1 MLHLLHG
8 LRIITVSNQLNV
20 LVNFASK
27 LNEKMDRLASWH
39 AQKTDYQ
46 ALARMP
52 MTRAFMLLA
61 VLMAFIAGVVN
72 YQVRDNQY
80 QVWKDNPDLYFL
92 DQTPLFSTT
101 DASHFL
107 GLARQYSQTGDAN
120 DYKAKRFYPYY
131 QQTIDRSAPQ
141 NGLTDF
147 PLLSVL
153 IAHLSPDTSTMS
165 LLQTGNGLIPLLGFV
180 TAIGIL
186 LAFGAAGFWLE
197 GSIAAIGAGICYGF
211 LVRTSIGRIDTDILN
226 LGFFY
231 AVLGLTIFAA
241 RAQSWRAA
249 IIWAVLAGFTLNL
262 FFWWY
267 EKAFMGWAFAVGLIW
282 LSFMTSR
289 DWRRPVVLFAL
300 FVVLS
305 GLAFKNLGIGANYL
319 EDNLQFGTLIYPNTF
334 DTITE
339 LRVVPFDY
347 ILSTISGSMVIGII
361 SLIGL
366 GLFAIRYPV
375 LAVVYG
381 PASVFALANFLIGN
395 RAVFYSAPMLWFG
408 FAFFVLVLVRL
419 GFRYLPQIWQ
429 SKPYAK
435 EVTAFASFILLA
447 ASIITINPARDF
459 VPNPTFPKEMMR
471 GFGAMKGNLP
481 ENSVIATWWDYGYA
495 SRLFNDYATLHDGGA
510 QKTPVTH
517 YVARALLASSQAE
530 TAAILKFLAAD
541 GQQGLADNAQSFAS
555 LEQALVKGPKADVP
569 PVFLVL
575 TEQMGRWMGSI
586 SDLGLWDTQ
595 TGSPIP
601 IAKNPSNKPLF
612 YAENRCKAGE
622 TPSVVMCNN
631 VAIDLAKGTVSG
643 QPILRAITQ
652 SKNGN
657 QFIGQG
663 FHENAATILHLSD
676 IENTG
681 TRVLSFH
688 ERVGQTTFHR
698 LFHLG
703 QTEKEHFELVY
714 DDYPHIRIYRVR

>member
-1 MLHLLHG
+1 M
-8 LRIITVSNQLNV
+8 VSNLST
-20 LVNFASK
+20 FFTK
-27 LNEKMDRLASWH
+27 LNDKLDALANWH
-39 AQKTDYQ
+39 AQKTDYA

-52 MTRAFMLLA
+52 MTRIFVIMAVFMAL
-61 VLMAFIAGVVN
+61 FAGLVN

-80 QVWKDNPDLYFL
+80 EVWKSNPDVYFL

-101 DASHFL
+101 DASYFL
-107 GLARQYSQTGDAN
+107 SLARQYEQTGDVN
-120 DYKAKRFYPYY
+120 DYNAKRLYPHY
-131 QQTIDRSAPQ
+131 QQKLDITEPQ
-141 NGLTDF
+141 DGLTDF

-153 IAHLSPDTSTMS
+153 IAHLAPDNSTMS
-165 LLQTGNGLIPLLGFV
+165 LLQTGNALIPLVGFV
-180 TAIGIL
+180 MALGVL

-197 GSIAAIGAGICYGF
+197 GAIAAIGAGICYSF

-231 AVLGLTIFAA
+231 AVLGLTIFAG

-249 IIWAVLAGFTLNL
+249 IIWAVLAGLMLNL

-267 EKAFMGWAFAVGLIW
+267 EKAFMGWAFSIGLVW

-289 DWRRPVVLFAL
+289 DWRRPILLFAI

-305 GLAFKNLGIGANYL
+305 GLAFKDLGIGTSYL
-319 EDNLQFGTLIYPNTF
+319 EDKLQFGALIYPNTF

-347 ILSTISGSMVIGII
+347 ILSTISGSILVGVF
-361 SLIGL
+361 SLVGL
-366 GLFAIRYPV
+366 ALFAIRYPV

-408 FAFFVLVLVRL
+408 FAFFVMVLVRL
-419 GFRYLPQIWQ
+419 GFQYLPQIWQ
-429 SKPYAK
+429 SKPFAK
-435 EVTAFASFILLA
+435 EITAFTTFIVLA
-447 ASIITINPARDF
+447 ASVIVINPARDYA
-459 VPNPTFPKEMMR
+459 PNPTFPKEMMR
-471 GFGAMKGNLP
+471 GFSVMKGNLP
-481 ENSVIATWWDYGYA
+481 ENAVIATWWDYGYA

-517 YVARALLASSQAE
+517 YVARALLAPSQAE

-541 GQQGLADNAQSFAS
+541 GQRGIAANAQSYQSVEKAFA
-555 LEQALVKGPKADVP
+555 AGPSAEVP

-586 SDLGLWDTQ
+586 SNLGLWDTE
-595 TGSPIP
+595 TGSAIVIP
-601 IAKNPSNKPLF
+601 KNPSNKPLF
-612 YAENRCKAGE
+612 YAENKCRAGASSSE
-622 TPSVVMCNN
+622 VICND
-631 VAIDLAKGTVSG
+631 VKIDLGKGTVSG
-643 QPILRAITQ
+643 QPVLRAITQ

-657 QFIGQG
+657 QIVGQG

-676 IENTG
+676 IENAG

-688 ERVGQTTFHR
+688 ERLGQTTFHR

-703 QTEKEHFELVY
+703 QMEAEHFEMVY
-714 DDYPHIRIYRVR
+714 DDYPHMRIFQVK

>member
-1 MLHLLHG
+1 M
-8 LRIITVSNQLNV
+8 VSNLST
-20 LVNFASK
+20 FFTK
-27 LNEKMDRLASWH
+27 LNDKLDALANWH
-39 AQKTDYQ
+39 AQKTDYA

-52 MTRAFMLLA
+52 MTRIFVIMAVFMAL
-61 VLMAFIAGVVN
+61 FAGLVN

-80 QVWKDNPDLYFL
+80 EVWKSNSDVYFL

-101 DASHFL
+101 DASYFL
-107 GLARQYSQTGDAN
+107 SLARQYEQTGDVN
-120 DYKAKRFYPYY
+120 DYNAKRLYPHY
-131 QQTIDRSAPQ
+131 QQKLDITEPQ
-141 NGLTDF
+141 DGLTDF

-153 IAHLSPDTSTMS
+153 IAHLAPDNSTMS
-165 LLQTGNGLIPLLGFV
+165 LLQTGNALIPLLGFV
-180 TAIGIL
+180 MALGVL

-197 GSIAAIGAGICYGF
+197 GAIAAIGAGICYSF

-231 AVLGLTIFAA
+231 AVLGLTIFAG

-249 IIWAVLAGFTLNL
+249 IIWAVLAGLMLNL

-267 EKAFMGWAFAVGLIW
+267 EKAFMGWAFSIGLVW

-289 DWRRPVVLFAL
+289 DWRRPILLFAI

-305 GLAFKNLGIGANYL
+305 GLAFKDLGIGTSYL
-319 EDNLQFGTLIYPNTF
+319 EEKLQFGALIYPNTF

-347 ILSTISGSMVIGII
+347 ILSTISGSVLVGVF
-361 SLIGL
+361 SLVGL
-366 GLFAIRYPV
+366 ALFAIRYPV

-408 FAFFVLVLVRL
+408 FAFFVMVLVRL
-419 GFRYLPQIWQ
+419 GFQYLPQIWQ
-429 SKPYAK
+429 SKPFAK
-435 EVTAFASFILLA
+435 EITAFTTFIVLA
-447 ASIITINPARDF
+447 ASVIVINPARDYA
-459 VPNPTFPKEMMR
+459 PNPTFPKEMMR
-471 GFGAMKGNLP
+471 GFSAMKGNLP
-481 ENSVIATWWDYGYA
+481 ENAVIATWWDYGYA

-517 YVARALLASSQAE
+517 YVARALLAPRQAE

-541 GQQGLADNAQSFAS
+541 GQRGIAANAQSYQSVEKAFA
-555 LEQALVKGPKADVP
+555 AGPSAEVP
-569 PVFLVL
+569 PLFLVL

-586 SDLGLWDTQ
+586 SNLGLWDTE
-595 TGSPIP
+595 TGSAIVIP
-601 IAKNPSNKPLF
+601 KNPSNKPLF
-612 YAENRCKAGE
+612 YAENKCRAGASSSE
-622 TPSVVMCNN
+622 VICND
-631 VAIDLAKGTVSG
+631 VKIDLGKGTVSG
-643 QPILRAITQ
+643 QPVLRAITQ

-657 QFIGQG
+657 QIVGQG

-676 IENTG
+676 IENAG

-688 ERVGQTTFHR
+688 ERLGQTTFHR

-703 QTEKEHFELVY
+703 QMEAEHFEIVY
-714 DDYPHIRIYRVR
+714 DDYPHMRIFQVK

>member
-1 MLHLLHG
+1 M
-8 LRIITVSNQLNV
+8 SNQLSN
-20 LVNFASK
+20 LAGLFAK
-27 LNEKMDRLASWH
+27 LNEKMDAVASWH

-46 ALARMP
+46 VLARIP
-52 MTRAFMLLA
+52 MTRAFML
-61 VLMAFIAGVVN
+61 VSILMALIAGAVN

-80 QVWKDNPDLYFL
+80 QVWKDNPEVYFL

-101 DASHFL
+101 DASYFL
-107 GLARQYSQTGDAN
+107 GMARQYNQTGDVN
-120 DYKAKRFYPYY
+120 DYNAKRLYPHYK
-131 QQTIDRSAPQ
+131 QTIDQAEPQ
-141 NGLTDF
+141 DGLTDF
-147 PLLSVL
+147 PLLSVM

-165 LLQTGNGLIPLLGFV
+165 LLKTGNSLIPLMAFV
-180 TAIGIL
+180 MAIGVL

-197 GSIAAIGAGICYGF
+197 GAIAAIGAGICYSF

-241 RAQSWRAA
+241 RAHSWRAA
-249 IIWAVLAGFTLNL
+249 IIWAVLAGLTLNL

-267 EKAFMGWAFAVGLIW
+267 EKAFMGWAFAIGLVW

-289 DWRRPVVLFAL
+289 DWRRPIVLFAL
-300 FVVLS
+300 FVILS
-305 GLAFKNLGIGANYL
+305 GLIFKDLGIGSSYL
-319 EDNLQFGTLIYPNTF
+319 EDNLEFGALIYPNTF
-334 DTITE
+334 ETITE

-347 ILSTISGSMVIGII
+347 ILSTISGSVVMGII
-361 SLIGL
+361 SLMGL

-381 PASVFALANFLIGN
+381 PASIFALANFLIGN

-408 FAFFVLVLVRL
+408 FAFFMLVLVRL

-429 SKPYAK
+429 SQPYAK
-435 EVTAFASFILLA
+435 ELTALASFIVLA
-447 ASIITINPARDF
+447 GSIISINPARDY
-459 VPNPTFPKEMMR
+459 VPSPTFPKEMMR
-471 GFGAMKGNLP
+471 GFGAMNGNLP
-481 ENSVIATWWDYGYA
+481 ENAVIATWWDYGYA
-495 SRLFNDYATLHDGGA
+495 SRLFNDYATLHDGGG

-517 YVARALLASSQAE
+517 YVARALLAPSQAE

-541 GQQGLADNAQSFAS
+541 GQRGISDNAQSFAS
-555 LEQALVKGPKADVP
+555 AEKALVTGPKADVP

-586 SDLGLWDTQ
+586 SELGLWDTQ
-595 TGSPIP
+595 TGTPIP

-612 YAENRCKAGE
+612 YAENRCNAGE
-622 TPSVVMCNN
+622 VPSVVICNN
-631 VAIDLAKGTVSG
+631 VAIDLSKGTVSG

-676 IENTG
+676 IENAG

-688 ERVGQTTFHR
+688 ERLGQTTFHR

-703 QTEKEHFELVY
+703 QIEPEHFELVY
-714 DDYPHIRIYRVR
+714 DDYPHMRIYQVR